1 MIMTPRT
8 WLLMLL
14 LGLIWGGTFFLSE
27 ILLLELSPFQIV
39 FHRVSIAALVMVLY
53 ITIKGIALPKNGRT
67 WLALAVM
74 GLLNNAIPF
83 SAIVFGQQYITG
95 GMASILNSTTAF
107 FGVMLSGLFFK
118 EEAITMPK
126 VIGVIMG
133 IIGVIIIMGF
143 DTLSSLS
150 LTNIGQIL
158 IIVSSIS
165 YAFASIWGK
174 FQVKNL
180 GVEVT
185 ATGMLITSSVWMF
198 ILATMVEG
206 LPFEAL
212 SMRSTLSILT
222 FAILCTSVAYLL
234 YFAILE
240 QAGAANLTL
249 VTIIIPPFALILD
262 AVALGEMV
270 SLQELIGFAVISI
283 GLLIISG
290 KLRFYS
296 PK

>member
-1 MIMTPRT
+1 MNMTPRT

-39 FHRVSIAALVMVLY
+39 FHRVSIAAMVMVLY
-53 ITIKGIALPKNGRT
+53 ITIKGIALPKDGRT

-107 FGVMLSGLFFK
+107 FGVMLSGLFLK

-133 IIGVIIIMGF
+133 ILGVIIIMGF
-143 DTLSSLS
+143 DTMSSLS

-206 LPFEAL
+206 LPFEVL
-212 SMRSTLSILT
+212 SMRSTLSLLT
-222 FAILCTSVAYLL
+222 FAILCTSLAYLL
-234 YFAILE
+234 YFAILK

-262 AVALGEMV
+262 ALALGEMV
-270 SLQELIGFAVISI
+270 SMQELIGFAIISL
-283 GLLIISG
+283 GLLVISG
-290 KLRFYS
+290 KLRF
-296 PK
+296 KKI

>member
-1 MIMTPRT
+1 MNMTPRT

-53 ITIKGIALPKNGRT
+53 ITIKGIALPKDGPI

-107 FGVMLSGLFFK
+107 FGVMLSGIFLK

-133 IIGVIIIMGF
+133 ILGVIIIMGF

-212 SMRSTLSILT
+212 SMRSTLSLLT

-234 YFAILE
+234 YFAILK

-270 SLQELIGFAVISI
+270 SLQELIGFAIISL
-283 GLLIISG
+283 GLLVISG
-290 KLRFYS
+290 KLRF
-296 PK
+296 K

>member
-53 ITIKGIALPKNGRT
+53 ITIKGIALPKDGRT

>member
-1 MIMTPRT
+1 MNMTPHT
-8 WLLMLL
+8 WLLMLT

-39 FHRVSIAALVMVLY
+39 FHRVSIAALIMVLY
-53 ITIKGIALPKNGRT
+53 LKIKGIALPKDGQT
-67 WLALAVM
+67 WAALAVM

-107 FGVMLSGLFFK
+107 FGVMLSGLILK
-118 EEAITMPK
+118 EEAITAQK
-126 VIGVIMG
+126 FIGVIMG
-133 IIGVIIIMGF
+133 ILGVAMIMGF

-150 LTNIGQIL
+150 LPNIGQIL

-165 YAFASIWGK
+165 YAFAGIWGK

-198 ILATMVEG
+198 ILSTTVEG

-212 SMRSTLSILT
+212 SMRSALSILT
-222 FAILCTSVAYLL
+222 FAILCTAVAYLL
-234 YFAILE
+234 YFAILK

-270 SLQELIGFAVISI
+270 SLQEILGFLVISM
-283 GLLIISG
+283 GLLVISG
-290 KLRFYS
+290 KLRFKY
-296 PK
+296 P

>member
-1 MIMTPRT
+1 MNMTTRT

-53 ITIKGIALPKNGRT
+53 ITIKGIALPKDGRT

-234 YFAILE
+234 YFAILK

-270 SLQELIGFAVISI
+270 TLQELIGFAIISI

>member
-1 MIMTPRT
+1 MNMTPRT

-53 ITIKGIALPKNGRT
+53 ITIKGIALPKDGRI

-107 FGVMLSGLFFK
+107 FGVMLSGIFLK

-133 IIGVIIIMGF
+133 ILGVIIIMGF

-158 IIVSSIS
+158 IILSSIS

-212 SMRSTLSILT
+212 SMRSTLSLLT

-234 YFAILE
+234 YFAILK

-270 SLQELIGFAVISI
+270 SLQELIGFAIISL
-283 GLLIISG
+283 GLLVISG
-290 KLRFYS
+290 KLRF
-296 PK
+296 K

>member
-1 MIMTPRT
+1 MNMTPHT
-8 WLLMLL
+8 WLLMLT

-39 FHRVSIAALVMVLY
+39 FHRVSIAALIMVLY
-53 ITIKGIALPKNGRT
+53 LKIKGIALPKDGRT
-67 WLALAVM
+67 WAALAVM

-107 FGVMLSGLFFK
+107 FGVMLSGLILK
-118 EEAITMPK
+118 EEAITAPK
-126 VIGVIMG
+126 FIGVIMG
-133 IIGVIIIMGF
+133 ILGVVIIMGF

-165 YAFASIWGK
+165 YAFAGIWGK

-198 ILATMVEG
+198 ILSSTVEG

-212 SMRSTLSILT
+212 SMRSALSILT
-222 FAILCTSVAYLL
+222 FAILCTAVAYLL
-234 YFAILE
+234 YFAILK

-270 SLQELIGFAVISI
+270 SLQEILGFLVISM
-283 GLLIISG
+283 GLLVISG
-290 KLRFYS
+290 KLRFKY
-296 PK
+296 P

>member
-1 MIMTPRT
+1 MNMTPHT
-8 WLLMLL
+8 WLLMLT

-39 FHRVSIAALVMVLY
+39 FHRVSIAALIMVLY
-53 ITIKGIALPKNGRT
+53 LKIKGIALPKDGRT
-67 WLALAVM
+67 WAALAVM

-107 FGVMLSGLFFK
+107 FGVMLSGLILK
-118 EEAITMPK
+118 EEAITAQK
-126 VIGVIMG
+126 FIGVIMG
-133 IIGVIIIMGF
+133 ILGVAMIMGF

-165 YAFASIWGK
+165 YAFAGIWGK

-198 ILATMVEG
+198 ILSTTVEG

-212 SMRSTLSILT
+212 SMRSALSILT
-222 FAILCTSVAYLL
+222 FAILCTAVAYLL
-234 YFAILE
+234 YFAILK

-270 SLQELIGFAVISI
+270 SLQEILGFLVISM
-283 GLLIISG
+283 GLLVISG
-290 KLRFYS
+290 KLRFKY
-296 PK
+296 P

>member
-1 MIMTPRT
+1 
-8 WLLMLL
+8 MLL

-53 ITIKGIALPKNGRT
+53 ITFKGIALPQDGRT

-107 FGVMLSGLFFK
+107 FGVMLSGIFLK

-126 VIGVIMG
+126 VIGVMMG
-133 IIGVIIIMGF
+133 ILGVIIIMGF

-198 ILATMVEG
+198 ILATLIEG
-206 LPFEAL
+206 LPFETL
-212 SMRSTLSILT
+212 SMRSTLSLLT

-234 YFAILE
+234 YFAILK

-270 SLQELIGFAVISI
+270 SLQELIGFAVISL
-283 GLLIISG
+283 GLLVISG
-290 KLRFYS
+290 KLGFR
-296 PK
+296 KD

>member
-1 MIMTPRT
+1 MNMTPRT

-53 ITIKGIALPKNGRT
+53 ITIKGIALPKDGRI

-107 FGVMLSGLFFK
+107 FGVMLSGIFLK

-133 IIGVIIIMGF
+133 ILGVIIIMGF

-158 IIVSSIS
+158 IILSSIS

-212 SMRSTLSILT
+212 SMRSTLSLLT

-234 YFAILE
+234 YFAILK

-262 AVALGEMV
+262 ALALGEMV
-270 SLQELIGFAVISI
+270 SLQELIGFVIISL
-283 GLLIISG
+283 GLLVISG
-290 KLRFYS
+290 KLRF
-296 PK
+296 KQA

>member
-1 MIMTPRT
+1 MNMTPRT

-53 ITIKGIALPKNGRT
+53 ITIKGIALPKDGRT

-107 FGVMLSGLFFK
+107 FGVMLSGIFLK

-133 IIGVIIIMGF
+133 ILGVIIIMGF

-158 IIVSSIS
+158 IILSSIS

-212 SMRSTLSILT
+212 SMRSTLSLLT

-234 YFAILE
+234 YFAILK

-262 AVALGEMV
+262 ALALGEMV
-270 SLQELIGFAVISI
+270 SLQELIGFVIISL
-283 GLLIISG
+283 GLLVISG
-290 KLRFYS
+290 KLRF
-296 PK
+296 KQA

>member
-1 MIMTPRT
+1 MNMTPHT
-8 WLLMLL
+8 WLLMLT

-39 FHRVSIAALVMVLY
+39 FHRVSIAALIMVLY
-53 ITIKGIALPKNGRT
+53 LKIKGIALPKDGRT
-67 WLALAVM
+67 WAALAVM

-107 FGVMLSGLFFK
+107 FGVMLSGLILK
-118 EEAITMPK
+118 EEAITTPK
-126 VIGVIMG
+126 FIGVIMG
-133 IIGVIIIMGF
+133 ILGVIIIMGF

-165 YAFASIWGK
+165 YAFAGIWGK

-198 ILATMVEG
+198 ILSTTVEG

-212 SMRSTLSILT
+212 SMRSALSILT
-222 FAILCTSVAYLL
+222 FAILCTAVAYLL
-234 YFAILE
+234 YFAILK

-270 SLQELIGFAVISI
+270 SLQEILGFLVISM
-283 GLLIISG
+283 GLLVISG
-290 KLRFYS
+290 KLRFKY
-296 PK
+296 P

>member
-1 MIMTPRT
+1 MNMTPRT

-39 FHRVSIAALVMVLY
+39 FHRVSIAALVMVFY
-53 ITIKGIALPKNGRT
+53 ITIKGIALPKDGRI

-107 FGVMLSGLFFK
+107 FGVMLSGIFLK

-133 IIGVIIIMGF
+133 ILGVIIIMGF

-212 SMRSTLSILT
+212 SMRSTLSLLT

-234 YFAILE
+234 YFAILK

-270 SLQELIGFAVISI
+270 SLQELIGFAIISL
-283 GLLIISG
+283 GLLVISG
-290 KLRFYS
+290 KLRF
-296 PK
+296 K

>member
-1 MIMTPRT
+1 MNMTPRT

-39 FHRVSIAALVMVLY
+39 FHRVSIAAIVMVLY
-53 ITIKGIALPKNGRT
+53 ITIKGIALPKDGKT

-118 EEAITMPK
+118 EEAITTPK

-133 IIGVIIIMGF
+133 ILGVIIIMGF

-185 ATGMLITSSVWMF
+185 ATGMLITSAVWMF
-198 ILATMVEG
+198 ILATMAEG

-234 YFAILE
+234 YFAILK

-270 SLQELIGFAVISI
+270 SMQELIGFAIISM

-290 KLRFYS
+290 KLRF
-296 PK
+296 KNL